1 MILRFTA
8 SPHFDFITQFAE
20 QIKMPIKDN
29 LLVIP
34 KSLGEGFVQKIT
46 FDEDFRLLMHHYILK
61 EDFIIQCDP
70 TLNRN
75 DFLSIFFYN
84 NEQSLE
90 MKYNE
95 DGSIPFSQSS
105 NSAIQVTT
113 NDLSSTIRF
122 PANTRTQYMVIGITA
137 SRLKNLLSIKSANS
151 TIRTITTEKASFLF
165 FESMDSEMKLLLKN
179 IADTTMKDA
188 LSHFYVQIKVL
199 ELLYLLFRRLS
210 IRENKNY
217 RSINNADAEKL
228 MMIRNEILNDLSAP
242 PVLEELSKMAAMS
255 ETKLNQLF
263 KQTFGDSIYNYF
275 QKARME
281 EAAFLLKQANR
292 SVSETGYE
300 LGFSN
305 LSHFSRLF
313 KKHYGMTPKKYT
325 ING

>member
-8 SPHFDFITQFAE
+8 SPQFDFITQFAE
-20 QIKMPIKDN
+20 QIKAPVKDN
-29 LLVIP
+29 LLEIP
-34 KSLGEGFVQKIT
+34 QWLGEGFVRKIN
-46 FDEDFRLLMHHYILK
+46 FENDFRLLVHHYTLK
-61 EDFIIQCDP
+61 EDFIIQREP
-70 TLNRN
+70 TLDMN

-84 NEQSLE
+84 NGQSLE

-95 DGSIPFSQSS
+95 DGNIPFSQ
-105 NSAIQVTT
+105 NSDSAVQVTT
-113 NDLSSTIRF
+113 NDFSSTIRF
-122 PANTRTQYMVIGITA
+122 PAGTRTQYMVVGITA
-137 SRLKNLLSIKSANS
+137 AKLKTLLSVKDTNA
-151 TIRTITTEKASFLF
+151 TIRTITTEKTSFLF

-179 IADTTMKDA
+179 IVNTTMKDA

-210 IRENKNY
+210 IRENKSCRN
-217 RSINNADAEKL
+217 INNADAEKL
-228 MMIRNEILNDLSAP
+228 MMIRNEILNDLSSP
-242 PVLEELSKMAAMS
+242 PVLNELAKMAAMS

-263 KQTFGDSIYNYF
+263 RQTFGDSIYNYF

-281 EAAFLLKQANR
+281 EAAFLLKQGNR

-313 KKHYGMTPKKYT
+313 SKHFGMTPKKYT
-325 ING
+325 NNG